1 MKKLLTAALAALCLT
16 APAANAQLEYKQV
29 GTIKANDYQYR
40 TSNLP
45 VYTMSK
51 YAQGVTIYR
60 KDFLSMNANTLIKEL
75 TFFGYQDAKSGTV
88 QYSLYIGNTTS
99 TSIDDFIIPGENE
112 GSAAT
117 TLFDLSKV
125 TKFADVTLTT
135 VEKLGSAAEP
145 VEILT
150 FTNDTGFEY
159 TGENLVI
166 FITMN
171 DGLTSCV
178 YPFTTFMI
186 ANNGTAGNSYGGY
199 RDSGYTTVGYGI
211 NTKNGRNITAPPIP
225 ALRW

>member
-150 FTNDTGFEY
+150 FTNDTGFDRRKPGYIHNYERWPDFVCLSIHY
-159 TGENLVI
+159 FHDRQQRHRRQ
-166 FITMN
+166 FIRRIPRI
-171 DGLTSCV
+171 GL
-178 YPFTTFMI
+178 Y
-186 ANNGTAGNSYGGY
+186 Y
-199 RDSGYTTVGYGI
+199 RGVRYQYQKMDEI
-211 NTKNGRNITAPPIP
+211 
-225 ALRW
+225 